1 MLKSKA
7 FRMLVLIFILFFI
20 FIIQKKDVIFQE
32 GNPIAFAV
40 AISKIIIL
48 DKEISEVKGTEE
60 VGGIYGYLVK
70 RGEMKP
76 FIKMMEKEGWDFEE
90 RNEIT
95 NALVFIKGDVTTSIG
110 YQYYTRYYTIIYLF
124 SLN

>member
-7 FRMLVLIFILFFI
+7 FRIIVLILILFSI

-32 GNPIAFAV
+32 GNPIPFAV
-40 AISKIIIL
+40 AISKIIIQ
-48 DKEISEVKGTEE
+48 DKEITEVKGTEE

-90 RNEIT
+90 RNEIS
-95 NALVFIKGDVTTSIG
+95 NALVFNKGDVTTSIG
-110 YQYYTRYYTIIYLF
+110 YQYYTRYYTIIYY
-124 SLN
+124 SP